1 MVEKEQTN
9 TLKLHQATMI
19 PTQAITTFEKVVERA
34 KIIPYDHEKI
44 NIISQYLTED
54 YVHEKKTYKD
64 KNNDT
69 DKKIKKKKKCLIKY
83 NYLLYTNPNP
93 YLTVIIII

>member
-9 TLKLHQATMI
+9 TLKLHRATII
-19 PTQAITTFEKVVERA
+19 PTQVITTFEKVVKRA

-44 NIISQYLTED
+44 NIHLQYLTED

-69 DKKIKKKKKCLIKY
+69 DKKIKK
-83 NYLLYTNPNP
+83 
-93 YLTVIIII
+93 